1 MKKSTYLATT
11 LFVVFTSTAFGQY
24 TISDG
29 KHVLEIS
36 GSFSS
41 FLNLR
46 NMKPNEL
53 DKNNDRFSLRDAQIQ
68 FEGRVGTRV
77 EYDFQVDIADL
88 ISGGADPENPGL
100 MDAWMK
106 YKIPHWFDIQ
116 AGYGKVNYSRSS
128 LVPFNYT
135 AFWQRTEITRGN
147 FFSRRD
153 VGITLMKD
161 FWKKKINAQFGV
173 YNGLGETTLRTT
185 NDASGKFEYV
195 GRIEFCYPS
204 PFRHRDIDDKHVPIP
219 MFALGLNGR
228 YANKVLPFGE
238 FFPSGS
244 AGDFGFK
251 VFSGEKTTYG
261 LDFAA
266 QWMGFSAQ
274 FEIHQIKGTPS
285 DTSSFLLRD
294 LNQTQTK
301 GYFLAG
307 GYYGQLN
314 YHSKKLH
321 TIVSI
326 RFDENNLS
334 DLIPG
339 FNQRFSGAL
348 AYQLDGFNSMIK
360 MQFTHILKEESIS
373 EARWTDQVRIGWQ
386 YAF

>member
-1 MKKSTYLATT
+1 MRKFNPIYIFLLVISTIPAL
-11 LFVVFTSTAFGQY
+11 GQY

-29 KHVLEIS
+29 QHVLEIS

-41 FLNLR
+41 YLNLR
-46 NMKPNEL
+46 SMKPGEL

-77 EYDFQVDIADL
+77 EYDLQVDIADL
-88 ISGGADPENPGL
+88 ISGGSDPENPGL

-106 YKIPHWFDIQ
+106 YKIPQWFDVQ
-116 AGYGKVNYSRSS
+116 VGYGKIYYSRSS
-128 LVPFNYT
+128 LVPFNFTPY
-135 AFWQRTEITRGN
+135 WQRTEMTRGN

-153 VGITLMKD
+153 VGITLLKD

-195 GRIEFCYPS
+195 GRVEFCYPS

-228 YANKVLPFGE
+228 YANKVLLSGE

-251 VFSGEKTTYG
+251 VFSGEKLTYG

-266 QWMGFSAQ
+266 QWKGFSAQ
-274 FEIHQIKGTPS
+274 FEIHQIKGTPA
-285 DTSSFLLRD
+285 DTNSFLLRG
-294 LNQTQTK
+294 LSQAQTK

-314 YHSKKLH
+314 YHSKKLR
-321 TIVSI
+321 TIISV

-339 FNQRFSGAL
+339 INQRISGAL

-360 MQFTHILKEESIS
+360 MQYVHILKEESINV
-373 EARWTDQVRIGWQ
+373 ARWTDQVRIGWQ